1 MINLLVRRSFAV
13 NGRTKLSVAANSTRP
28 SASVLV
34 SPMLQST
41 DTYCSSLSTRHNTGG
56 ASFQHNTHNASSN
69 IYALTAA
76 TFAAAASG
84 LLLGDSYTS
93 KCEAAKTTD
102 CTTENNEEEEED
114 LPIYTMEQVS
124 QNNGK
129 IGSRVWMTYGGNV

>member
-1 MINLLVRRSFAV
+1 MINQLVRRSFAV
-13 NGRTKLSVAANSTRP
+13 NGRSKLSVAANSTRP

-41 DTYCSSLSTRHNTGG
+41 EHTYCSSLSTQYRYNTGG
-56 ASFQHNTHNASSN
+56 ASFQDKTSGNA
-69 IYALTAA
+69 YALTAA

-84 LLLGDSYTS
+84 LLLGDRYTS

-102 CTTENNEEEEED
+102 CTTENNDEKEED